1 MTSNNTNKYSGKP
14 WLLKL
19 LNVLVKILYHPRAH
33 FANSE
38 IKNGLPMPCI
48 IVSNHQ
54 SHVDGAMIGSF
65 FGKQKI
71 HYLAAKDRFEQSKM
85 LGWLLR
91 SCGCL
96 AIDRKRLD
104 TTWIHESL
112 MLLNNKESICIFPEG
127 AHGKNGEILPFH
139 SGVSMLAFMARVPIV
154 MVYIGKKANNK
165 QIHIVFD
172 APFNIQLPP
181 TGLNAETIDNE
192 TDKLRKR
199 MLELQKQFNDS
210 NV

>member
-1 MTSNNTNKYSGKP
+1 MALNNTNKYSGKP

-19 LNVLVKILYHPRAH
+19 LNILVKIIYHPRAH
-33 FANSE
+33 FTNPE
-38 IKNGLPMPCI
+38 MKNGLPMPCI

-54 SHVDGAMIGSF
+54 SHIDGAMIGSF

-71 HYLAAKDRFEQSKM
+71 HYLAAKDRFEQNKM
-85 LGWLLR
+85 LNWLLR

-96 AIDRKRLD
+96 AIDRQRLD

-112 MLLNNKESICIFPEG
+112 MLLNNKELICIFPEG
-127 AHGKNGEILPFH
+127 AHGKNGNILPFH

-154 MVYIGKKANNK
+154 MVYIGKKANSK
-165 QIHIVFD
+165 QTHILFD
-172 APFNIQLPP
+172 APFNIQLPAL
-181 TGLNAETIDNE
+181 GLNAETIDAE
-192 TDKLRKR
+192 TNKLRNR
-199 MLELQKQFNDS
+199 MLELQKQFNES